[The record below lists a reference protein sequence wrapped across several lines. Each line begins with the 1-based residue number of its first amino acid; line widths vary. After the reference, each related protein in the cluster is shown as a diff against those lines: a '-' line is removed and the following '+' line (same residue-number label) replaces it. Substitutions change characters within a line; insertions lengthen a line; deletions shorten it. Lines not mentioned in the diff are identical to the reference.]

1 MKRIIEQIDHGDIKF
16 TLTSDGTLTITPAN
30 GIEGTSDTYPHL
42 LSSKNLSLV
51 KNIETTG
58 TLLFVEGGCESL
70 FSCMDQLQHAD
81 LSHFDTRNATHMK
94 DMFYG
99 CNSLSTLDLSHFDT
113 RNVTNMRGMFADC
126 QALQTLDVSHFNTSS
141 VTKMR
146 GMFYGRLPLPFNPRS
161 VTLRHSQRNE
171 YARDVLWLQL
181 SPDPGRITLRHSQR
195 N

>member
-113 RNVTNMRGMFADC
+113 CNVTNMHGMFADC
-126 QALQTLDVSHFNTSS
+126 QALQTLDVPHFDTRN
-141 VTKMR
+141 VTNMR
-146 GMFYGRLPLPFNPRS
+146 GMFYGCNSLQTLDVSHFDTRN
-161 VTLRHSQRNE
+161 VTNMNSMFEDCHS
-171 YARDVLWLQL
+171 L
-181 SPDPGRITLRHSQR
+181 SALDLSLMHI
-195 N
+195 